1 MNRSL
6 ARLNYTRLS
15 RWYDWFSIPEQH
27 YKEIGC
33 SLLNIHAGENILE
46 IGFGTGRALIHLAA
60 SAGEGGK
67 VFGIDLSDGMARVAQ
82 TNISRARLLK
92 RIWLILGD
100 AGRLPFKCCFFDAIF
115 VSFTLE
121 LFEENEILVILKE
134 CKRVLHASGRLGLV
148 AMDYKDCTAVKIYN
162 WFHARIP
169 SVVDSAPIDI
179 RKIIERSGFKLVK
192 LIEKGM
198 TGLPVV
204 ILTAMKYG

>member
-1 MNRSL
+1 M
-6 ARLNYTRLS
+6 
-15 RWYDWFSIPEQH
+15 
-27 YKEIGC
+27 
-33 SLLNIHAGENILE
+33 
-46 IGFGTGRALIHLAA
+46 
-60 SAGEGGK
+60 
-67 VFGIDLSDGMARVAQ
+67 
-82 TNISRARLLK
+82 LK
-92 RIWLILGD
+92 RIRLILGD
-100 AGRLPFKCCFFDAIF
+100 SGRILYKSCFFDAIF

-121 LFEENEILVILKE
+121 VFEANEILVILEE
-134 CKRVLHASGRLGLV
+134 CKRALHTSGRLGFV

-204 ILTAMKYG
+204 MLTARKYG